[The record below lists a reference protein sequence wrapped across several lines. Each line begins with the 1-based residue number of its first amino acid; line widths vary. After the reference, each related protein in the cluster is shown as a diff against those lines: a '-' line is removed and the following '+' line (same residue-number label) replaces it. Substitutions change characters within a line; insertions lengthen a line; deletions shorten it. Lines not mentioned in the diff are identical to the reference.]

1 MAAAAER
8 EIKLT
13 LSATSH
19 PRLTATPSL
28 PGEPP
33 SLISGQLRRS
43 VRRTYSGGSSTR
55 WTTRV
60 APTTVYA
67 RIQELGGLTGRGHRT
82 RLPARPYVRP
92 ALARGE
98 DKIRAAAVKAFR
110 RAIERA

>member
-13 LSATSH
+13 LSTSSH
-19 PRLTATPSL
+19 PPRTKTPSL

-33 SLISGQLRRS
+33 SLITGQLRRS
-43 VRRTYSGGSSTR
+43 VRKTYSSGNAAR

-60 APTTVYA
+60 APTAVYA

-82 RLPARPYVRP
+82 RLPGRPYVRP